1 LPVTKRH
8 DLVTFDLLV
17 AAEAD
22 IVASYLGIA
31 WLIELG
37 WLTEPGR

>member
-1 LPVTKRH
+1 MLGATAARTKYRIA
-8 DLVTFDLLV
+8 T
-17 AAEAD
+17 ATQN
-22 IVASYLGIA
+22 IGTSYLGIA